1 MGKVTPQILMTFINI
16 HKNIGKTIYSQLYE
30 QLKNGV
36 YSGMLMPGDRLPSSR
51 EMSLELKVSR
61 NTVLQVF
68 DQLRMEGFFESKIG
82 AGTFI
87 SGSVF
92 NISHNNRRKSPVIK
106 NQASPVSFPNGLN
119 NAFEGHISAL
129 EPMIPFQQS
138 VPSVAEFP
146 FDTWTRINAS
156 VHRNI
161 RSLHLGYDD
170 AQGYEPLR
178 KVLADHL
185 RISRSIVC
193 DPGNIVIVN
202 SSRQALHL
210 AAEMLIQH
218 GDHCWMEDPGYPG
231 AVSAMKRFGGQ
242 ICPVPVA
249 ADGIDIDFAIRHY
262 PNAKLAYVSPSH
274 QFPTGC
280 TMTLDKRIRLLNW
293 ARQNDMWIIEDDYDS
308 EFSYNTRPVPALQ
321 GLDTSGNVIYLGTFS
336 KVLLPALRLG
346 YMVFPSAVMA
356 RRFAIGKS
364 AIDGQT
370 NIIIQA
376 VVSEFIREGHF
387 SRHIRKM
394 RLLYKNAQEDLVKL
408 IHQHLKGKLE
418 PVPVRAG
425 MHFLAWLSAE
435 ADASLIADKAL
446 KHGVILNS
454 LERYS
459 LQSKNRNGLILGF
472 SGFSFAEMEKAVLVL
487 KRIFNE
493 PG

>member
-1 MGKVTPQILMTFINI
+1 MGKVIPQILMTFINI
-16 HKNIGKTIYSQLYE
+16 HKNIGKTIHGQLYE

-68 DQLRMEGFFESKIG
+68 DQLRMEGFLESKTG

-87 SGSVF
+87 SGSVSHIS
-92 NISHNNRRKSPVIK
+92 NIGRKKSPVIK
-106 NQASPVSFPNGLN
+106 NEALTVSFPGGLN

-146 FDTWTRINAS
+146 FDTWARINAS

-170 AQGYEPLR
+170 AQGYQPLR

-210 AAEMLIQH
+210 AAEMLIRH
-218 GDHCWMEDPGYPG
+218 GDLCWMEDPGYPG

-242 ICPVPVA
+242 ICPVPVT
-249 ADGIDIDFAIRHY
+249 ADGLDIDFAIRNY
-262 PNAKLAYVSPSH
+262 PDAKLAYVSPSH

-293 ARQNDMWIIEDDYDS
+293 ARNNKMWIIEDDYDS
-308 EFSYNTRPVPALQ
+308 EFSYSNRPVPALQ
-321 GLDTSGNVIYLGTFS
+321 GLDTGGNVIYLGTFS

-346 YMVFPSAVMA
+346 YMVFPSAALA
-356 RRFAIGKS
+356 RQFAIGKS
-364 AIDGQT
+364 VIDGQT
-370 NIIIQA
+370 NIITQA

-394 RLLYKNAQEDLVKL
+394 RLLYKNAQDDLVKL

-418 PVPVRAG
+418 PVPVKTG
-425 MHFLAWLSAE
+425 MHFLAWLPVG
-435 ADASLIADKAL
+435 ADAGIIADKAL
-446 KHGVILNS
+446 EHGVILNS
-454 LERYS
+454 LECYS
-459 LQSKNRNGLILGF
+459 LQSKDRNGLIMGF
-472 SGFSFAEMEKAVLVL
+472 SGFSFTEVEKAILVL
-487 KRIFNE
+487 KQIFN
-493 PG
+493 GIG

>member
-16 HKNIGKTIYSQLYE
+16 HKNIGKTIHGQLYE

-68 DQLRMEGFFESKIG
+68 DQLRMEGFFESKTG

-92 NISHNNRRKSPVIK
+92 NISYNNHRKSPVINK
-106 NQASPVSFPNGLN
+106 ASPVSFPSGLN
-119 NAFEGHISAL
+119 NAFEGHISGL

-146 FDTWTRINAS
+146 FDTWARINAG

-170 AQGYEPLR
+170 AQGYQPLR

-193 DPGNIVIVN
+193 DPENIVIVN

-210 AAEMLIQH
+210 AAEMLIQN
-218 GDHCWMEDPGYPG
+218 GDRCWMEDPGYPG

-242 ICPVPVA
+242 ICPIPVT
-249 ADGIDIDFAIRHY
+249 ADGLDIDFAIRNY
-262 PNAKLAYVSPSH
+262 PDAKLAYVSPSH
-274 QFPTGC
+274 QFPTGY
-280 TMTLDKRIRLLNW
+280 TMTLDKRIRLLGW
-293 ARQNDMWIIEDDYDS
+293 ARHNNMWIIEDDYDS
-308 EFSYNTRPVPALQ
+308 EFSYNSRPVPALQ
-321 GLDTSGNVIYLGTFS
+321 GLDTGGNVIYLGTFS

-346 YMVFPSAVMA
+346 YMVFPSVAMA
-356 RRFAIGKS
+356 RQFAIGKS

-394 RLLYKNAQEDLVKL
+394 RLLYKNAQDDLVNL
-408 IHQHLKGKLE
+408 IYQHLKGKLE
-418 PVPVRAG
+418 PVPVKAG
-425 MHFLAWLSAE
+425 MHFLAWLPAG
-435 ADASLIADKAL
+435 ADASLIANKAL
-446 KHGVILNS
+446 KLGVILNS
-454 LERYS
+454 LERFS

-472 SGFSFAEMEKAVLVL
+472 SGFSHTEMEKAILVL
-487 KRIFNE
+487 KLILNE